1 MQTILGIAV
10 LASFAFV
17 GTMIDDFFAFAA
29 QLLVTEPIRRRRI
42 SLAQAGAVA
51 AIVALAGGLSSLLEP
66 LPLRWVGLVAIA
78 PFAFAVH
85 GWRHRATPR
94 EQFRRGGLTTFVL
107 TLGLGGDNVAVWL
120 PLLRATN
127 VLRATVT
134 IGTFALWEVTFLIG
148 SRRLAKH
155 PRAVRWGNQ
164 HAATVLPYLYALLGV
179 LVLVECRTF

>member
-1 MQTILGIAV
+1 VQTILGSAL

-17 GTMIDDFFAFAA
+17 GTMVDNFFSFAA
-29 QLLVTEPIRRRRI
+29 QLLVTEPSRRRRI

-51 AIVALAGGLSSLLEP
+51 VITARAGGLSSLLEP

-120 PLLRATN
+120 PLLRASN
-127 VLRATVT
+127 VLRISVT
-134 IGTFALWEVTFLIG
+134 IGTFALWEVIFLTG
-148 SRRLAKH
+148 SRRLANH

-164 HAATVLPYLYALLGV
+164 HAATVTPYLYVLLGV
-179 LVLVECRTF
+179 LVLIECRTF